1 LFRML
6 AHSALSALAGREAVF
21 LSARAV
27 SSKYPKPKPRHY
39 RRRLFEAAVAPVM
52 PKTIKQCTPPLQIHQ
67 NNVAYDKSY
76 SDYEVALADLVR
88 DYLKNEE
95 FRVMAVCQFT
105 SVPGRTL
112 HFAKNQLR
120 LKDIEFRNYG
130 NKIMKKVFEG
140 SPLSSLSPVFVGS
153 NAILLGK
160 TPESLVTISKEC
172 NKLNWI
178 VPMVYVL
185 DSRIVSS
192 TEVEKLAALPAL
204 NCLYGETVQ
213 ILNQQIGALPQ
224 SLDSIPHSLIN
235 SLSHLSVKEET
246 TGDQ

>member
-1 LFRML
+1 FRML
-6 AHSALSALAGREAVF
+6 AHSVLTTLSAREAVL

-27 SSKYPKPKPRHY
+27 SSKYPKLKPRHY

-52 PKTIKQCTPPLQIHQ
+52 PRTITQCTPPMKKHLDNIE
-67 NNVAYDKSY
+67 YDQSY
-76 SDYEVALADLVR
+76 SDYEIALADLVR
-88 DYLKNEE
+88 NYLRNEE

-112 HFAKNQLR
+112 HFTKNQLR

-130 NKIMKKVFEG
+130 NKIMRKVFDG
-140 SPLSSLSPVFVGS
+140 TPLSSLSPVFVGS
-153 NAILLGK
+153 NALLLGK

-172 NKLNWI
+172 TKLNWI
-178 VPMVYVL
+178 VPLVYVL

-192 TEVEKLAALPAL
+192 SEVETLSALPDL

-213 ILNQQIGALPQ
+213 ILSQQIGALPQ
-224 SLDSIPHSLIN
+224 SLDSIPHSLVN
-235 SLSHLSVKEET
+235 SLSHLSTKEEK